1 MTKNETQQRSIW
13 ALASAGIY
21 VAAALA
27 FLIGMFRL
35 NVLPG
40 TYFYGLIGGIIL
52 ISIPILWG
60 LIRKKKS
67 KGKILLALLA
77 LLLAAGMAAAFV
89 YVQSTLSFMEK
100 VTEKEQTHNFYA
112 VVREESKYQELKD
125 IKGETVSVLNVED
138 ETYEKAKKQLLDSV
152 KVDFKKVDAIDKL
165 AESLIDK
172 ETDVI
177 FLNSAYYEL
186 ALEEI
191 DGFTE
196 DTTRILQ
203 SYDVTKKEEVKKK
216 ATNVT
221 KDAFHVYIS
230 GIDTTGSITNI
241 SRSDVNM
248 VMTVNPV
255 TKSILLTSIPRDYH
269 VKLASFGA
277 YDKLT
282 HSGIY
287 GINETVSTVENLLDI
302 DIEHYVKVNFT
313 TVTKLVD
320 ALGGISIQSEY
331 NFSAGGHQFVV
342 GENYVDGD
350 AALAFARERYSFSS
364 GDNQRVRNQQ
374 AVITGII
381 NKATSSTAILTSYTD
396 LLAALEDNMETSF
409 SSKEITSLVKMQLGD
424 MSGWTITRC
433 SLSGYGN
440 STSVYSMPN
449 SIVYVMD
456 PDQTSI
462 DIAKSKIAEVMKM
475 E

>member
-1 MTKNETQQRSIW
+1 MTNNETQQRSIW
-13 ALASAGIY
+13 ALVIAGIY
-21 VAAALA
+21 SVAALA
-27 FLIGMFRL
+27 FLIGIFRL
-35 NVLPG
+35 NVLPS
-40 TYFYGLIGGIIL
+40 TYFYALVGVVLVVSAL
-52 ISIPILWG
+52 ILWG

-67 KGKILLALLA
+67 KGKILAALLA
-77 LLLAAGMAAAFV
+77 LLLALGMGAGFV
-89 YVQSTLSFMEK
+89 YMQSTLSFMEK
-100 VTEKEQTHNFYA
+100 VTEKEQTQNFYA
-112 VVREESKYQELKD
+112 VVREESKYKTLKD
-125 IKGETVSVLNVED
+125 IKGETVSVLDVKD
-138 ETYEKAKKQLLDSV
+138 ETYEKAKKQLEETVDV
-152 KVDFKKVDAIDKL
+152 KFDKVNAIDQL
-165 AESLIDK
+165 AEDLIEK

-196 DTTRILQ
+196 DTTRILEAF
-203 SYDVTKKEEVKKK
+203 DVTKTEKTKKK
-216 ATNVT
+216 TANVT
-221 KDAFHVYIS
+221 EDAFHVYIS

-255 TKSILLTSIPRDYH
+255 KKSILLTSIPRDYH

-287 GINETVSTVENLLDI
+287 GIDETVSTVENLLDI
-302 DIEHYVKVNFT
+302 DIDHYIKVNFT

-320 ALGGISIQSEY
+320 ALGGISVQSEY

-374 AVITGII
+374 AVITGMI
-381 NKATSSTAILTSYTD
+381 NKATSSTAILTSYTE
-396 LLAALEDNMETSF
+396 LLAALEENMETSF
-409 SSKEITSLVKMQLGD
+409 STKEITSLVKMQLSD
-424 MSGWTITRC
+424 MRGWTISRC

-440 STSVYSMPN
+440 STSVYSMPS

-462 DIAKSKIAEVMKM
+462 DIAKSKIAEVMKS